1 MRDPFLVNNP
11 DQGGVSLQDAGVVDK
26 VRRVL
31 EKHAGD
37 ERMLDGYWQWASN
50 PTPPSAGYA
59 LEENCGF
66 ISTNLLTRYERPAI
80 DLVTQI
86 AAECSELRKEASV
99 YDLRQ
104 AIYSVLN
111 GEVGTVLREGMLG
124 RLGEPSPAR
133 QLLAAWVVNRARWNL
148 QPGREAWVAGEFDW
162 ALGIDLQASG
172 RDLSTEVAR
181 AVYGEEATQC
191 DLCRE
196 ALAVGLINRMFYRNV
211 FGRMEPKVRPG
222 PRIPLAAMTY

>member
-1 MRDPFLVNNP
+1 M
-11 DQGGVSLQDAGVVDK
+11 QDAGVRDR

-66 ISTNLLTRYERPAI
+66 ISTNLLTRYEQPAI
-80 DLVTQI
+80 DLVTKI
-86 AAECSELRKEASV
+86 AAECRELRQEASV

-104 AIYSVLN
+104 AIFSVL
-111 GEVGTVLREGMLG
+111 GSEVGEVLREGVLR
-124 RLGEPSPAR
+124 RLHADTPAR
-133 QLLAAWVVNRARWNL
+133 RLLAAWLVNRARWNF
-148 QPGREAWVAGEFDW
+148 QPGREAWIGGEFDW
-162 ALGIDLQASG
+162 SLGIDLEASG
-172 RDLSTEVAR
+172 KDLQTDLAR
-181 AVYGEEATQC
+181 SLYGEDAC
-191 DLCRE
+191 LVDLTRE

-211 FGRMEPKVRPG
+211 FGRMEPKIRPG
-222 PRIPLAAMTY
+222 PRIPLDSVAY